1 MDPILI
7 ALGSTILV
15 SSISFIGIFLL
26 LRKLDPDSFF
36 ITILISFAAGTL
48 LGDVFI
54 HLLPEYIE
62 MNSVSNEMTLFV
74 LIGILFMMIVESFF
88 HSKHNHDK
96 GSEDDRRPF
105 LARLNLLGDGIHNFL
120 DGIAIGVSFLVSV
133 EVGIL
138 TTIAVILHEIPQELA
153 DTSVLIYS
161 GWKRKKILLAN
172 FIIGLTS
179 VFGVIVVMI
188 GERLVEGLEIILIP
202 FAVGQFLYISLA
214 TLVPEIHR
222 NSGHRRY
229 LYTLIAFSI
238 GILIMFSL
246 TLLEQ

>member
-1 MDPILI
+1 MDNFLAAII
-7 ALGSTILV
+7 STFVV

-26 LRKLDPDSFF
+26 LKKLKSDSFF
-36 ITILISFAAGTL
+36 ITFLISFAAGAL

-54 HLLPEYIE
+54 HLMPEYIE
-62 MNSVSNEMTLFV
+62 TYSFSTEMTLFI
-74 LIGILFMMIVESFF
+74 LLGILFMLTVEAIF
-88 HSKHNHDK
+88 HSQHEHNK
-96 GSEDDRRPF
+96 ESNDDRRPF

-120 DGIAIGVSFLVSV
+120 DGIAIGVSFLISI
-133 EVGIL
+133 EVGVL

-161 GWKRKKILLAN
+161 GWKRKKILFAN
-172 FIIGLTS
+172 FLIGLTS

-188 GERLVEGLEIILIP
+188 GERLIEGIEIFLIP

-214 TLVPEIHR
+214 TLIPEIHR
-222 NSGHRRY
+222 SSEKKRY
-229 LYTLIAFSI
+229 IYSLIAFCF

-246 TLLEQ
+246 NLFE